1 MSKQYYGVIKLA
13 PHIPAWYDFKNE
25 IYLTCGKRWFKCVT
39 DDMDLKPILKGLKAG
54 LIVWDSVENIGTGP
68 ADDAKMPVATFQCHC
83 NIEEEGYGIIE
94 EGVLAPYEPEYD
106 IIPNPVEDPDEGDDP
121 EEPPVNPDPDPEP
134 PVDPKPEEP
143 EPPVDP
149 EPENKKLEIK
159 IKQDDVEVK
168 EVIINRGQ
176 VELELM
182 LEVVA
187 EGCEAP
193 MENFKF
199 DVVNSADVLEQGKG
213 EDVVDQPIG
222 EDGKIIIKGLA
233 QPKDF
238 KECEVARIKVHGQC
252 NCEEPHMVEA
262 EVVIKVKEAKMF
274 FNDCPI
280 VDVYDPDDLE
290 TQGLDYILA
299 GMDMPI
305 EPMPRMPIYD
315 EDEEPGAFLGW
326 WILFAPENANL
337 EFEAW
342 DAVGTNFTIEQPGCI
357 VVHGIN
363 YKVQWLDLTS
373 GKIGIEVEVHNA

>member
-13 PHIPAWYDFKNE
+13 PHIPAWYDFQNE

-83 NIEEEGYGIIE
+83 NIEKEGYGIIE

-106 IIPNPVEDPDEGDDP
+106 IIPNPVENPDEGDDP
-121 EEPPVNPDPDPEP
+121 EEPPVNPDPEP
-134 PVDPKPEEP
+134 PVDPEEP

-222 EDGKIIIKGLA
+222 EDGKIMVKDLA

-262 EVVIKVKEAKMF
+262 EVIIKVKEAKMF

-305 EPMPRMPIYD
+305 EPMPRMPID
-315 EDEEPGAFLGW
+315 EEDEEPGAFLGW
-326 WILFAPENANL
+326 WILFAPEDANL

-342 DAVGTNFTIEQPGCI
+342 DAVGANFTIEQPGCI
-357 VVHGIN
+357 VVHGIS

>member
-13 PHIPAWYDFKNE
+13 PHIPAWYDFQNE

-83 NIEEEGYGIIE
+83 NIEKEGYGIIE

-106 IIPNPVEDPDEGDDP
+106 IIPNPVENPDEGDDP
-121 EEPPVNPDPDPEP
+121 EEPPVNPDPEP
-134 PVDPKPEEP
+134 PVDPEEP

-199 DVVNSADVLEQGKG
+199 DVVNSADVLEQGEG

-222 EDGKIIIKGLA
+222 EDGKIMIKDLA

-262 EVVIKVKEAKMF
+262 EVIIKVKEAKMF

-305 EPMPRMPIYD
+305 EPMPRMPID
-315 EDEEPGAFLGW
+315 EEDEEPGAFLGW
-326 WILFAPENANL
+326 WILFAPEDANL

-342 DAVGTNFTIEQPGCI
+342 DAVGANFTIEQPGCI
-357 VVHGIN
+357 VVHGIS
-363 YKVQWLDLTS
+363 YKVQWLDLTG
-373 GKIGIEVEVHNA
+373 GKNGIEVEAHNA

>member
-39 DDMDLKPILKGLKAG
+39 DDMDLRPILKGLKAG

-68 ADDAKMPVATFQCHC
+68 ADEAKMPVVTFQCHC
-83 NIEEEGYGIIE
+83 DIEEEGFGIIE

-106 IIPNPVEDPDEGDDP
+106 VIPNPVENPDEGEDP
-121 EEPPVNPDPDPEP
+121 EEPVDPEL
-134 PVDPKPEEP
+134 PVDPE
-143 EPPVDP
+143 

-176 VELELM
+176 IELSNLV
-182 LEVVA
+182 LEVIA

-199 DVVNSADVLEQGKG
+199 DVVNNTDVLEEGKG

-238 KECEVARIKVHGQC
+238 KACEVARIKVHGKC
-252 NCEEPHMVEA
+252 NCEEPHEVEA
-262 EVVIKVKEAKMF
+262 EVVIKIEDAKMF
-274 FNDCPI
+274 FKDCPI

-290 TQGLDYILA
+290 TQGLDYIIA
-299 GMDMPI
+299 GMNMPI
-305 EPMPRMPIYD
+305 EPMPRMPID
-315 EDEEPGAFLGW
+315 EDDEEPGAFLGW
-326 WILFAPENANL
+326 WILFAPEDANL

-342 DAVGTNFTIEQPGCI
+342 DAVGADFTIEQPGCI

-373 GKIGIEVEVHNA
+373 GKIGIEVEVHNV

>member
-13 PHIPAWYDFKNE
+13 PHIPAWYDFQNE

-83 NIEEEGYGIIE
+83 NIEKEGYGIIE

-106 IIPNPVEDPDEGDDP
+106 IIPNPVENPDEGDDP
-121 EEPPVNPDPDPEP
+121 EEPPVNPDPEP
-134 PVDPKPEEP
+134 PVDPEEP

-222 EDGKIIIKGLA
+222 EDGKIMVKGLA

-305 EPMPRMPIYD
+305 EPMPRMPID
-315 EDEEPGAFLGW
+315 EEDEEPGAFLGW
-326 WILFAPENANL
+326 WILFAPEDANL

-342 DAVGTNFTIEQPGCI
+342 DAVGANFTIEQPGCI
-357 VVHGIN
+357 VVHGIS
-363 YKVQWLDLTS
+363 YKVQWLDLTG
-373 GKIGIEVEVHNA
+373 GKNGIEVEAHNA

>member
-13 PHIPAWYDFKNE
+13 PHIPAWYDFQNE

-83 NIEEEGYGIIE
+83 NIEEEGFGIIE

-106 IIPNPVEDPDEGDDP
+106 VIPNPVENPDEGEDP
-121 EEPPVNPDPDPEP
+121 EDPPVDPEP
-134 PVDPKPEEP
+134 PVEPEEPVDP
-143 EPPVDP
+143 EPPV

-168 EVIINRGQ
+168 EVIIDRGQ
-176 VELELM
+176 VELNLV
-182 LEVVA
+182 LEVIA

-199 DVVNSADVLEQGKG
+199 DVVNNTDVLEEGKG

-238 KECEVARIKVHGQC
+238 KACEVARIKVHGKC
-252 NCEEPHMVEA
+252 NCEEPHEVES
-262 EVVIKVKEAKMF
+262 EVVIKVEDAKMF
-274 FNDCPI
+274 FKDCPI

-290 TQGLDYILA
+290 TQGLDYIIA

-305 EPMPRMPIYD
+305 EPMPRMPID
-315 EDEEPGAFLGW
+315 EDDEEPGAFLGW
-326 WILFAPENANL
+326 WILFAPEDANL

-342 DAVGTNFTIEQPGCI
+342 DAVGANFTIEQPGCI
-357 VVHGIN
+357 VVYGVN

>member
-106 IIPNPVEDPDEGDDP
+106 IIPKPIDNIPEEDPED
-121 EEPPVNPDPDPEP
+121 P
-134 PVDPKPEEP
+134 PVDPEP
-143 EPPVDP
+143 E

-176 VELELM
+176 VELNLV
-182 LEVVA
+182 LEVIA

-199 DVVNSADVLEQGKG
+199 DVVNNTDVLEEGKG
-213 EDVVDQPIG
+213 EDVVDQQIG
-222 EDGKIIIKGLA
+222 EDGKIMVKGLA
-233 QPKDF
+233 LPKDF
-238 KECEVARIKVHGQC
+238 NECQVAVIKVHGKC
-252 NCEEPHMVEA
+252 NCEEPHEVEA
-262 EVVIKVKEAKMF
+262 EVVVKVEKAKMF
-274 FNDCPI
+274 FDECPI
-280 VDVYDPDDLE
+280 VDVYNPDELE
-290 TQGLDYILA
+290 VQGLDFILA
-299 GMDMPI
+299 
-305 EPMPRMPIYD
+305 RMTKEIGPVERRSLDGD
-315 EDEEPGAFLGW
+315 ENAGEFMGNYV
-326 WILFAPENANL
+326 LFAPKDAGLKLN
-337 EFEAW
+337 AW
-342 DAVGTNFTIEQPGCI
+342 DALGGDFTIENPGIII
-357 VVHGIN
+357 VNGIE
-363 YKVQWLDLTS
+363 YDVQYLDLLT
-373 GKIGIEVEVHNA
+373 GKYGIEIEVAQA

>member
-68 ADDAKMPVATFQCHC
+68 ADEAKMPVVTFQCHC
-83 NIEEEGYGIIE
+83 NIEEEGFGIIE

-106 IIPNPVEDPDEGDDP
+106 ILPNPVENPDEGEDP
-121 EEPPVNPDPDPEP
+121 EE
-134 PVDPKPEEP
+134 PEEP

-149 EPENKKLEIK
+149 DPEEPVDPEEPENKKLEIK
-159 IKQDDVEVK
+159 IKQNDVEVK

-176 VELELM
+176 VELSDLV
-182 LEVVA
+182 LEVIA

-199 DVVNSADVLEQGKG
+199 DVVNNTDVLEEGKG

-238 KECEVARIKVHGQC
+238 KACEVAKIKVHGKC
-252 NCEEPHMVEA
+252 NCEEPHEVEA
-262 EVVIKVKEAKMF
+262 EVVIKVEDAKMF
-274 FNDCPI
+274 FKDCPI

-290 TQGLDYILA
+290 TQGLDYIIA

-305 EPMPRMPIYD
+305 EPMPRMPID
-315 EDEEPGAFLGW
+315 EDVEEPGAFLGW
-326 WILFAPENANL
+326 WILFAPEDANL

-342 DAVGTNFTIEQPGCI
+342 DAVGANFTIEQPGCI

>member
-68 ADDAKMPVATFQCHC
+68 ADDAKMPVVTFQCKC
-83 NIEEEGYGIIE
+83 QVEEEGFGIIE

-106 IIPNPVEDPDEGDDP
+106 IIPKPTDNSPEEDPEDPPVDPEP
-121 EEPPVNPDPDPEP
+121 EEPPVDPE
-134 PVDPKPEEP
+134 PEEP
-143 EPPVDP
+143 E

-176 VELELM
+176 VELNLV
-182 LEVVA
+182 LEVIA
-187 EGCEAP
+187 EGCVAP

-199 DVVNSADVLEQGKG
+199 DVVNNADVLEQCKG

-222 EDGKIIIKGLA
+222 ENGEIMVKGLA

-238 KECEVARIKVHGQC
+238 NECQVAVIRVHGKC
-252 NCEEPHMVEA
+252 NCEEPHEVEA
-262 EVVIKVKEAKMF
+262 EVIVKVEKAKMF
-274 FNDCPI
+274 FNECPI
-280 VDVYDPDDLE
+280 VDVYNPDELE
-290 TQGLDYILA
+290 VQGLDFILA
-299 GMDMPI
+299 DMTKEIGPV
-305 EPMPRMPIYD
+305 ERRSLDGD
-315 EDEEPGAFLGW
+315 ENAGEFMGNYV
-326 WILFAPENANL
+326 LFAPKDAGLKLN
-337 EFEAW
+337 AW
-342 DAVGTNFTIEQPGCI
+342 DALGGDFAIENPGVI
-357 VVHGIN
+357 VVNGIE
-363 YKVQWLDLTS
+363 YDVQYLDLLT
-373 GKIGIEVEVHNA
+373 GKYGIEIEVAQA

>member
-39 DDMDLKPILKGLKAG
+39 EDMDLKPILKGLKAG

-106 IIPNPVEDPDEGDDP
+106 IIPKPTDNAPGEDPED
-121 EEPPVNPDPDPEP
+121 P
-134 PVDPKPEEP
+134 PVDPEP
-143 EPPVDP
+143 E

-176 VELELM
+176 IELNLV
-182 LEVVA
+182 LEVIA

-199 DVVNSADVLEQGKG
+199 DVVNNTDVLEEGKG

-222 EDGKIIIKGLA
+222 EDGEIMVKGLA

-238 KECEVARIKVHGQC
+238 NECQVAVIRVHGKC
-252 NCEEPHMVEA
+252 NCEEPHEVEA
-262 EVVIKVKEAKMF
+262 EIVVKVEKAKMF
-274 FNDCPI
+274 FDECPI
-280 VDVYDPDDLE
+280 VDVYNPDELE
-290 TQGLDYILA
+290 VQGLDFILA
-299 GMDMPI
+299 
-305 EPMPRMPIYD
+305 RMNMEIGPVERRSLDGD
-315 EDEEPGAFLGW
+315 ENAGEFMGNYL
-326 WILFAPENANL
+326 LFAPEDAKL
-337 EFEAW
+337 QLASW
-342 DAVGTNFTIEQPGCI
+342 DAVGTEATIEEPGCI
-357 VVHGIN
+357 VVNGIS
-363 YKVQWLDLTS
+363 YKVQYVDMLQ
-373 GKIGIEVEVHNA
+373 GKYGIEIEVQQA

>member
-39 DDMDLKPILKGLKAG
+39 DDMDLRPILKGLKAG

-68 ADDAKMPVATFQCHC
+68 ADEAKMPVVTFQCHC
-83 NIEEEGYGIIE
+83 NIEEEGFGIIE

-106 IIPNPVEDPDEGDDP
+106 ILPNPVENPDEGEDP
-121 EEPPVNPDPDPEP
+121 EE
-134 PVDPKPEEP
+134 PEEP

-149 EPENKKLEIK
+149 DPEEPVDPEEPENKKLEIK
-159 IKQDDVEVK
+159 IKQNDVEVK

-176 VELELM
+176 VELSDLV
-182 LEVVA
+182 LEVIA

-199 DVVNSADVLEQGKG
+199 DVVNNTDVLEEGKG

-238 KECEVARIKVHGQC
+238 KACEVAKIKVHGKC
-252 NCEEPHMVEA
+252 NCEEPHEVEA
-262 EVVIKVKEAKMF
+262 EVVIKVEDAKMF
-274 FNDCPI
+274 FKDCPI

-290 TQGLDYILA
+290 TQGLDYIMA
-299 GMDMPI
+299 GMNMPI
-305 EPMPRMPIYD
+305 EPMPRMPID
-315 EDEEPGAFLGW
+315 EDVEEPGAFLGW
-326 WILFAPENANL
+326 WILFAPEDANL

>member
-68 ADDAKMPVATFQCHC
+68 ADEAKMPVVTFQCHC
-83 NIEEEGYGIIE
+83 NIEEEGFGIIE

-106 IIPNPVEDPDEGDDP
+106 ILPNPVENPDEGEDP
-121 EEPPVNPDPDPEP
+121 EE
-134 PVDPKPEEP
+134 PEEP

-149 EPENKKLEIK
+149 DPEEPVDPEEPENKKLEIK
-159 IKQDDVEVK
+159 IKQNDVEVK

-176 VELELM
+176 VELSDLV
-182 LEVVA
+182 LEVIA

-199 DVVNSADVLEQGKG
+199 DVVNNTDVLEEGKG
-213 EDVVDQPIG
+213 EDTVDQPIG

-238 KECEVARIKVHGQC
+238 KACEVAKIRVHGKC
-252 NCEEPHMVEA
+252 NCEEPHEVEA
-262 EVVIKVKEAKMF
+262 EVVIKVEDAKMF
-274 FNDCPI
+274 FKDCPI

-290 TQGLDYILA
+290 TQGLDYIIA

-305 EPMPRMPIYD
+305 EPMPRMPID
-315 EDEEPGAFLGW
+315 EDVEEPGAFLGW
-326 WILFAPENANL
+326 WILFAPEDANL

-342 DAVGTNFTIEQPGCI
+342 DAVGANFTIDQPGCI

>member
-1 MSKQYYGVIKLA
+1 MPKQYYGVIKLA

-83 NIEEEGYGIIE
+83 NIEDEGYGIIE

-106 IIPNPVEDPDEGDDP
+106 IIPKPTDNAPEEDPED
-121 EEPPVNPDPDPEP
+121 PPVNPDPEP
-134 PVDPKPEEP
+134 PVDPEP
-143 EPPVDP
+143 E

-176 VELELM
+176 VELDLV
-182 LEVVA
+182 LEVIT

-199 DVVNSADVLEQGKG
+199 DVVNNADVLEQGKG

-222 EDGKIIIKGLA
+222 EDGKIMVKGLA

-238 KECEVARIKVHGQC
+238 NECQVDRKS
-252 NCEEPHMVEA
+252 
-262 EVVIKVKEAKMF
+262 VV
-274 FNDCPI
+274 
-280 VDVYDPDDLE
+280 
-290 TQGLDYILA
+290 
-299 GMDMPI
+299 
-305 EPMPRMPIYD
+305 
-315 EDEEPGAFLGW
+315 
-326 WILFAPENANL
+326 
-337 EFEAW
+337 
-342 DAVGTNFTIEQPGCI
+342 
-357 VVHGIN
+357 
-363 YKVQWLDLTS
+363 
-373 GKIGIEVEVHNA
+373 